1 MTTAVSRS
9 KQIRVTAGGTWLRA
23 VGCMSPS
30 LLPLFKVVSKNVLPV
45 GDKPFPEEL
54 EPVLMALC
62 SLVLLLRHCSVTET
76 QPDTQCD
83 CT

>member
-9 KQIRVTAGGTWLRA
+9 ERIRFTAGGTWLRA

-45 GDKPFPEEL
+45 GDVPFPQRSWS
-54 EPVLMALC
+54 LC
-62 SLVLLLRHCSVTET
+62 
-76 QPDTQCD
+76 
-83 CT
+83 